1 MRRILLSLLAV
12 IVIAGLFAATGYAG
26 YRLGFAQ
33 GVQATVNGD
42 EIPRPGLRPFD
53 GFGPRGMPGRDF
65 RFDREFRRGFG
76 MREFPMMRFG
86 FFSPF
91 MFLGQILLLALIA
104 GLVYWLFTRSG
115 WRLTRTTPMPETLGQ
130 SVQTEENSR
139 NNPPQD

>member
-1 MRRILLSLLAV
+1 MRKILLSVLAV

-33 GVQATVNGD
+33 GAQSTLNDD
-42 EIPRPGLRPFD
+42 ESPRPGLRPFD
-53 GFGPRGMPGRDF
+53 EFGPRGTPGRDF

-76 MREFPMMRFG
+76 MREFPMMRHR

-91 MFLGQILLLALIA
+91 LFLGQIMLLTLLASL
-104 GLVYWLFTRSG
+104 LYWLFTRSG
-115 WRLTRTTPMPETLGQ
+115 WRLTRTTPTPETP
-130 SVQTEENSR
+130 VQTEENS

>member
-1 MRRILLSLLAV
+1 MRRILLSILAV
-12 IVIAGLFAATGYAG
+12 IVIAGSFAATGYAG

-33 GVQATVNGD
+33 GAQSTWNGD
-42 EIPRPGLRPFD
+42 EIPSPGSRPFVE
-53 GFGPRGMPGRDF
+53 FGPRGMPGRDF

-76 MREFPMMRFG
+76 MRGFPMMRSG
-86 FFSPF
+86 FFSPV

-104 GLVYWLFTRSG
+104 GLVYWLITRSG
-115 WRLTRTTPMPETLGQ
+115 WRLTRTTPMPETHVQ